1 MNLLK
6 CSKCKQEKPPEQFSI
21 NNNNKQRQFRNNYCK
36 RCDSEV
42 KKKNRTNKQAT
53 ATTETDAITSYNE
66 IGAELKCVRNTVI
79 KIEQTALKKLKSMLN
94 QNGIYS
100 TSDFI

>member
-53 ATTETDAITSYNE
+53 ATETDAITSYNE
-66 IGAELKCVRNTVI
+66 IGEELKCVRNTVI

-94 QNGIYS
+94 QSGIYS

>member
-42 KKKNRTNKQAT
+42 KKKNRTKQAT

-94 QNGIYS
+94 QSGIYS